1 MLGSPLKPHDAQL
14 LANRH
19 DLGNLSRQGFCAED
33 SYYSYYSGNGRTW
46 RWNDSDATG
55 ASRSTAS
62 TNTNT
67 NTTRTPLT
75 RGQVEGKRQGNRGD
89 EEVMYQYQSPTRDI
103 RGEDLF
109 AGIAR
114 FQPLRTHLYFGL
126 YLVLLS
132 LFVVYIFVNP
142 WGLPTNPSGE
152 GLGFK
157 SKLDASIHTFFVL
170 LSLGLSKLMRRGHK
184 IQKRQVRFL
193 ESISFFFFFF
203 PHVLTSDSLL
213 LHPPPPPHR
222 LVVFLALFLLF
233 SFLSFLFLS
242 LPTLT
247 TTPGLY

>member
-33 SYYSYYSGNGRTW
+33 SYYSSGNGRTW

-55 ASRSTAS
+55 ASRSKAS
-62 TNTNT
+62 TNTNTNT

-75 RGQVEGKRQGNRGD
+75 REEGEGKRQGNQSD
-89 EEVMYQYQSPTRDI
+89 EGVMYQYQSPTRDI

-193 ESISFFFFFF
+193 ESISFLFFF
-203 PHVLTSDSLL
+203 VSCVDL
-213 LHPPPPPHR
+213 
-222 LVVFLALFLLF
+222 
-233 SFLSFLFLS
+233 
-242 LPTLT
+242 
-247 TTPGLY
+247 